1 MDFSKISD
9 IILLIE
15 LYNLLRKDCVSF
27 QIYSIL
33 NAYTHSK

>member
-1 MDFSKISD
+1 MDLVKYQD

-15 LYNLLRKDCVSF
+15 LYNLLRKDFVSF

-33 NAYTHSK
+33 NA